1 MSLNLQS
8 LLKISVAGAVLLTV
22 GACKPADKGQGALKS
37 ETVAA
42 LNLSKTEASV
52 FAKYFAVKDCRVDE
66 MEALGALAGL
76 GLGESGANG
85 LSFASR
91 NFDDGRVSYQN
102 IEVKENGA
110 DSPSFKAETA
120 TFHCPSMGEEAPTF
134 ERLDLTEVNLRNDDV
149 NFAFETLNIAKPTTD
164 AASAIVSAML
174 DPDSGE
180 TGNIG
185 FEAISLTGVTVTSK
199 ELFGS
204 LETLSWG
211 EIRNENGQG
220 TADLTVET
228 LDLTIP
234 GKDGAQDMT
243 FDFKGMSARN
253 LNIGGTLSPQ
263 NALSPNGAVGSVLGS
278 LNAFQKPYDTLL
290 VDALKIDAEGFT
302 LDFDGVEGQTT
313 ENGSVITTRQALKP
327 MTISLKPALGEQPAF
342 KQNYDILKSLGFETM
357 ELSGSSVTTL
367 NSNDDSM
374 TVTDGLLKLKDG
386 FDLNFEYAAEGL
398 SEMTAKM
405 QEQAQSNTDV
415 ATLLNSYDALK
426 LRNFRLTLEDKSIV
440 ERGLKLASEMTGQS
454 EKNIKRSLGMAVF
467 AAALAAE
474 NEVQAEVYSET
485 TEAFAEFI
493 KNGGTF
499 TIEANPPE
507 PVSLAP
513 LITGQGA
520 DIDPATLGFSA
531 SQAGGTE

>member
-1 MSLNLQS
+1 MSLKLQS

-52 FAKYFAVKDCRVDE
+52 FGKYFNVSDCTVDE

-76 GLGESGANG
+76 GLGESGTKG

-91 NFDDGRVSYQN
+91 DFNDGRVIYQD
-102 IEVKENGA
+102 IQIKEDGA
-110 DSPSFKAETA
+110 DSPSFKADA
-120 TFHCPSMGEEAPTF
+120 AIFHCPSMGEEVPTF
-134 ERLDLTEVNLRNDDV
+134 ARLDLTDVKLRNDDV
-149 NFAFETLNIAKPTTD
+149 NFAFETLNIAKPTAD

-185 FEAISLTGVTVTSK
+185 FGAISLTGATVTSK
-199 ELFGS
+199 EFFGS

-211 EIRNENGQG
+211 EVRGDNGKG
-220 TADLTVET
+220 TADLTVGT

-234 GKDGAQDMT
+234 GKDDAQDMT
-243 FDFKGMSARN
+243 VEFKGMSARN
-253 LNIGGTLSPQ
+253 LNIGDTLSPQ
-263 NALSPNGAVGSVLGS
+263 NAMSPNGVVGSVLGS

-290 VDALKIDAEGFT
+290 VEALKIDAEGFA

-313 ENGSVITTRQALKP
+313 ENGAVITTRQSLKP
-327 MTISLKPALGEQPAF
+327 LTISLKPTLGEQPAF

-357 ELSGSSVTTL
+357 ELSGSSVTIL
-367 NSNDDSM
+367 NSEDDSM
-374 TVTDGLLKLKDG
+374 SVTDGLFKLKDG

-398 SEMTAKM
+398 SEMTAKL
-405 QEQAQSNTDV
+405 QEQSNTDV
-415 ATLLNSYDALK
+415 TTPLNSYDALK

-474 NEVQAEVYSET
+474 NDVQAEVYSET
-485 TEAFAEFI
+485 TEAFAAFV

-513 LITGQGA
+513 LITGKGA

-531 SQAGGTE
+531 SQAGGSE

>member
-1 MSLNLQS
+1 MSL
-8 LLKISVAGAVLLTV
+8 
-22 GACKPADKGQGALKS
+22 
-37 ETVAA
+37 
-42 LNLSKTEASV
+42 
-52 FAKYFAVKDCRVDE
+52 VDE

-76 GLGESGANG
+76 GLGENGTKG

-91 NFDDGRVSYQN
+91 DFNDGRVIYQD
-102 IEVKENGA
+102 IQIKEDGA
-110 DSPSFKAETA
+110 DSPSFKADA
-120 TFHCPSMGEEAPTF
+120 AIFHCPSMGEEAPTF
-134 ERLDLTEVNLRNDDV
+134 ARLDLTDVKLRNDDV
-149 NFAFETLNIAKPTTD
+149 NFAFETLNIAKPTAD

-185 FEAISLTGVTVTSK
+185 FEAISLTGATVTSK

-211 EIRNENGQG
+211 EVRGDNGQG
-220 TADLTVET
+220 TADLTVGT

-234 GKDGAQDMT
+234 GKDDAQDMT
-243 FDFKGMSARN
+243 VEFKGMSARN

-263 NALSPNGAVGSVLGS
+263 NAMSPNGVVGSVLGS

-290 VDALKIDAEGFT
+290 VEALKIDAEGFA

-313 ENGSVITTRQALKP
+313 EDGAVITTRQSLKP
-327 MTISLKPALGEQPAF
+327 MTISL
-342 KQNYDILKSLGFETM
+342 
-357 ELSGSSVTTL
+357 SSVTIL
-367 NSNDDSM
+367 NSEDDSM
-374 TVTDGLLKLKDG
+374 SVTDGLFKLKDG

-398 SEMTAKM
+398 SEMTAKL
-405 QEQAQSNTDV
+405 QEQSNADV
-415 ATLLNSYDALK
+415 TTLLDSYDALK

-474 NEVQAEVYSET
+474 NDVQAEVYSET
-485 TEAFAEFI
+485 TEAFAAFV
-493 KNGGTF
+493 KNG
-499 TIEANPPE
+499 
-507 PVSLAP
+507 
-513 LITGQGA
+513 
-520 DIDPATLGFSA
+520 DPATLGFSA
-531 SQAGGTE
+531 SQAGGSE

>member
-1 MSLNLQS
+1 MSLKFAS

-52 FAKYFAVKDCRVDE
+52 FAKYFDVTECTVDE

-76 GLGESGANG
+76 GLGESGTNG

-91 NFDDGRVSYQN
+91 NFDGGRVIYQD
-102 IEVKENGA
+102 IQIKEDGT
-110 DSPSFKAETA
+110 DTPSFKADA
-120 TFHCPSMGEEAPTF
+120 AMFHCPSMGEEAPTF
-134 ERLDLTEVNLRNDDV
+134 ARLDLTDVKLRNDDV
-149 NFAFETLNIAKPTTD
+149 NFAFETLNIAKPTAD

-185 FEAISLTGVTVTSK
+185 FEAISLTGATVTSK

-211 EIRNENGQG
+211 ETRNESGQG

-243 FDFKGMSARN
+243 FDFKGMSARG

-263 NALSPNGAVGSVLGS
+263 NAMSPNGAVGSVLGS
-278 LNAFQKPYDTLL
+278 LNAFQKPYNTLL
-290 VDALKIDAEGFT
+290 VEALKIDAEGFA
-302 LDFDGVEGQTT
+302 LDFDGVEGETT
-313 ENGSVITTRQALKP
+313 EDGSVITTRQSLKP

-342 KQNYDILKSLGFETM
+342 KRNYDILKSLDLETM

-367 NSNDDSM
+367 NREDDSM

-398 SEMTAKM
+398 SEMTAKL
-405 QEQAQSNTDV
+405 QEQAQSSADV
-415 ATLLNSYDALK
+415 TTLLDSYNALK
-426 LRNFRLTLEDKSIV
+426 LRNLRLTLEDKSIV

-467 AAALAAE
+467 AAARAAE

-485 TEAFAEFI
+485 TEALAEFI
-493 KNGGTF
+493 KNGGTL

-507 PVSLAP
+507 PFSLAP

-520 DIDPATLGFSA
+520 DIDPESLGFSA
-531 SQAGGTE
+531 SQAGGAK

>member
-1 MSLNLQS
+1 MSLKLQS

-52 FAKYFAVKDCRVDE
+52 FGKYFNVSDCTVDE

-76 GLGESGANG
+76 GLGESGTKR

-91 NFDDGRVSYQN
+91 NFENGRVIYQD
-102 IEVKENGA
+102 IQIKEDGA
-110 DSPSFKAETA
+110 DSPSFKADA
-120 TFHCPSMGEEAPTF
+120 AIFHCPSMGEEAPTF
-134 ERLDLTEVNLRNDDV
+134 ARLDLTDVKLRNDDV
-149 NFAFETLNIAKPTTD
+149 NFAFETLNIAKPTAD
-164 AASAIVSAML
+164 AAFAIVSAML

-185 FEAISLTGVTVTSK
+185 FEAISLTGATVTSK

-211 EIRNENGQG
+211 ETRNETGQG

-234 GKDGAQDMT
+234 GKDDAQDMT
-243 FDFKGMSARN
+243 LDFKGMSARN

-263 NALSPNGAVGSVLGS
+263 NALSPNGAVGSVLSS

-290 VDALKIDAEGFT
+290 VEALKIDAEGFA
-302 LDFDGVEGQTT
+302 LNFDGVEGQTV
-313 ENGSVITTRQALKP
+313 ENGAKITTRQTLKP
-327 MTISLKPALGEQPAF
+327 MMISLKPALGEQPAF
-342 KQNYDILKSLGFETM
+342 KRNYDILKSLGFETM
-357 ELSGSSVTTL
+357 EVSGSSVTIL
-367 NSNDDSM
+367 NSEDDSM
-374 TVTDGLLKLKDG
+374 SVTDGLFKLKDG

-398 SEMTAKM
+398 SDMTAKL

-415 ATLLNSYDALK
+415 ASLLDSYDALK

-474 NEVQAEVYSET
+474 NDVQAEVYSET
-485 TEAFAEFI
+485 TEAFAAFV

-499 TIEANPPE
+499 TIEVNPPE

-513 LITGQGA
+513 LITGKGA

-531 SQAGGTE
+531 SQAGSAE